1 MTPEQA
7 LEELRWQ
14 ERNPK
19 VAVLEAAARDIEPV
33 TLAADDAAGLAA
45 LISAQPQ
52 HPQSSDIELYAVRGG
67 KPHYAT
73 SNLHLWDSRAPE
85 VEAKRNLE
93 MLHLAPGDMVYVAL
107 FGWDYAKVVRWI
119 VPIRIT

>member
-7 LEELRWQ
+7 LDALRWQ

-19 VAVLEAAARDIEPV
+19 VEVLEAAARDIEPV

-52 HPQSSDIELYAVRGG
+52 HPKSSDIELYAVRGS

-73 SNLHLWDSRAPE
+73 SNLHLWDSRPPE
-85 VEAKRNLE
+85 AEAKRNLE
-93 MLHLAPGDMVYVAL
+93 MLHLAPGDMVYVVL
-107 FGWDYAKVVRWI
+107 YGWEHVKVTRWI